1 MQVQMRTPETLLT
14 GEEFMR
20 QDTDFR
26 HSYELV
32 DGQLVPLQVVTS
44 MTHDICCSRIVSALY
59 QYGEASLRGVGS
71 HGHLRIV
78 SNPDTLRKFDA
89 YFVAAERLPHGIP
102 FLFDGA
108 PDLAVEVKSEGK
120 SDASLVRRA
129 ELFLACGTQVVWII
143 HYLKRRTVTIYR
155 AGQPAEVL
163 TEDDDLQDRDLLPGF
178 RYPLRRLFADP
189 LRPRG

>member
-1 MQVQMRTPETLLT
+1 MQVQVQVPETLLT

-20 QDTDFR
+20 QDGEFR
-26 HSYELV
+26 YSYELL
-32 DGQLVPLQVVTS
+32 DGQLVPLPVTS
-44 MTHDICCSRIVSALY
+44 MAHDIHATRIAVALLN
-59 QYGEASLRGVGS
+59 YGEASSRGVGS
-71 HGHLRIV
+71 QGHLRIA
-78 SNPDTLRKFDA
+78 SKPDTLRKFDA
-89 YFVAAERLPHGIP
+89 YFVASERLPHGIP

-108 PDLAVEVKSEGK
+108 PDIAVEVKSEGV
-120 SDASLVRRA
+120 SDASLIRKA
-129 ELFLACGTQVVWII
+129 ELYLACGTQAVWIV

>member
-1 MQVQMRTPETLLT
+1 MQMQVQVPEPLLT

-20 QDTDFR
+20 QDGEFR

-32 DGQLVPLQVVTS
+32 EGRLVPLPVTS
-44 MTHDICCSRIVSALY
+44 MTHDIHAMRIAAALFNYSEVS
-59 QYGEASLRGVGS
+59 SRGVGS
-71 HGHLRIV
+71 QGHLRLA

-89 YFVAAERLPHGIP
+89 CFVARERLPHGIP
-102 FLFDGA
+102 FVFDGA
-108 PDLAVEVKSEGK
+108 PDIAVEVKSEDK
-120 SDASLVRRA
+120 SDASLNRRA
-129 ELFLACGTQVVWII
+129 EHFLACGTQEVWVV

-155 AGQPAEVL
+155 ADQPAEVL

-189 LRPRG
+189 LGPRG

>member
-20 QDTDFR
+20 QDGEFR
-26 HSYELV
+26 ANHELV
-32 DGQLVPLQVVTS
+32 DGQLVPLRVTS
-44 MTHDICCSRIVSALY
+44 MTHDIHATRIAAALFN
-59 QYGEASLRGVGS
+59 YGETSGRGIGAQ
-71 HGHLRIV
+71 GHLRIATK
-78 SNPDTLRKFDA
+78 PDTMRKFDA
-89 YFVAAERLPHGIP
+89 YFVASERLPYGIP

-120 SDASLVRRA
+120 SDASLIRKA
-129 ELFLACGTQVVWII
+129 EHYLSCGTQEVWIV